1 MSISGGNKV
10 MNIEK
15 LMESLNTN
23 KPGAGGDLKEE
34 DYFGVVPFDTD
45 VAEKFGTYSYLWISE
60 KLLL

>member
-1 MSISGGNKV
+1 